1 MLNRLW
7 PLVNDRMHFLTPT
20 KKPIDWGTDR
30 NERLKR
36 IYDAPATPFDR
47 LLASGVLSRAQEVEL
62 TAYRDRLNPADLARR
77 IHELQQRLILLAKDK
92 TEQIYLSTFPTA
104 LPDVR

>member
-1 MLNRLW
+1 MLNRPW
-7 PLVNDRMHFLTPT
+7 PLVNDRMNSRAPT

-30 NERLKR
+30 NGRRKR

-47 LLASGVLSRAQEVEL
+47 LPASDVLSPAQEVEL
-62 TAYRDRLNPADLARR
+62 TASRDRLNPADLARR

-92 TEQIYLSTFPTA
+92 MSRST
-104 LPDVR
+104 